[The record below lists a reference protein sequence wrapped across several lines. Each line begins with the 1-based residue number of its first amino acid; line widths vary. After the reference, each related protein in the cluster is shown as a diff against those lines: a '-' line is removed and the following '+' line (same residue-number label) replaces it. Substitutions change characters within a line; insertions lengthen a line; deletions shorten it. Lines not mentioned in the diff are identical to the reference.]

1 MSGLVSARIC
11 PSVCLLGKIP
21 LVFRVTMLMFLPVGI
36 SGGHSAG
43 VGGSVCMVV
52 SLCPLSAAVG
62 GVGVSSGLFRW
73 FSCICSLSHRLWMV
87 WWASVGGLLVWLS
100 FCCLAGLPLL
110 CWLGLVVGLVFFF
123 FLWGSEALS
132 FSSVVFSGSRFRLVS
147 TSISVVV
154 SSPLSMSTER
164 HP

>member
-36 SGGHSAG
+36 SGGQSAG

-62 GVGVSSGLFRW
+62 GVGVSSVF
-73 FSCICSLSHRLWMV
+73 
-87 WWASVGGLLVWLS
+87 SVGSVAFAVCPIGSGW
-100 FCCLAGLPLL
+100 CGGPLWVG
-110 CWLGLVVGLVFFF
+110 CWCG
-123 FLWGSEALS
+123 
-132 FSSVVFSGSRFRLVS
+132 
-147 TSISVVV
+147 
-154 SSPLSMSTER
+154 
-164 HP
+164 